1 MLVAGEGAFPADRWL
16 RAGVVGRPHGL
27 DGSFHV
33 GNPVAGLLDVGVEVQ
48 IDGISRRID
57 RMAGHQRRLILR
69 VEGSE
74 GRETAEGL
82 RGHDILVPRHQAP
95 PLEEDEWWAT
105 DLEGC
110 TVRDGDREIGV
121 VARLLALP
129 SCEVLE
135 VTRRHG
141 GHELLVPLIKD
152 AVRDVD
158 LDARVIDV
166 DLQFLGE

>member
-1 MLVAGEGAFPADRWL
+1 MSPGEGAIPADRWL
-16 RAGVVGRPHGL
+16 RVGIVGRPHGL

-48 IDGISRRID
+48 IDGAPRRID
-57 RMAGHQRRLILR
+57 RLAGHERRLILR
-69 VEGSE
+69 VEGSD
-74 GRETAEGL
+74 GREAAERL
-82 RGHDILVPRHQAP
+82 RGHEILISRDQAP
-95 PLEEDEWWAT
+95 PLQEDEWWAT

-110 TVRDGDREIGV
+110 TVRDGDREVGV

-135 VTRRHG
+135 VTRHG
-141 GHELLVPLIKD
+141 GGPELLVPLIKD

-158 LDARVIDV
+158 LNEQVIDV
-166 DLQFLGE
+166 DLRFLGE

>member
-1 MLVAGEGAFPADRWL
+1 LTETQHWL

-33 GNPVAGLLDVGVEVQ
+33 GDPVAGLLTLGMDIQVGGVA
-48 IDGISRRID
+48 RRSE
-57 RMAGHQRRLILR
+57 RLAGHERRLIVRLDGCENR
-69 VEGSE
+69 
-74 GRETAEGL
+74 AAADQL
-82 RGHDILVPRHQAP
+82 RGQELLVPRSAAP

-110 TVRDGDREIGV
+110 AVRDGAQDVGV

-135 VTRRHG
+135 VTREAG
-141 GHELLVPLIKD
+141 GPNLLVPLIKD
-152 AVRDVD
+152 AVRDVNVQ
-158 LDARVIDV
+158 ARVIDV
-166 DLQFLGE
+166 DLRFLGES

>member
-1 MLVAGEGAFPADRWL
+1 MVPGEGAIPADRWL

-33 GNPVAGLLDVGVEVQ
+33 GSPVADLLDVGVEVQ
-48 IDGISRRID
+48 IAGAARRID
-57 RMAGHQRRLILR
+57 RMAGHERRLILR

-74 GRETAEGL
+74 GRGAAEDL
-82 RGHDILVPRHQAP
+82 RGQEILVHRDQAP

-105 DLEGC
+105 DLVGC
-110 TVRDGDREIGV
+110 VVRDGDREVGV

-135 VTRRHG
+135 VTRHG
-141 GHELLVPLIKD
+141 GGPELLVPLIKD
-152 AVRDVD
+152 AVRGVDVD
-158 LDARVIDV
+158 DQVIDV
-166 DLQFLGE
+166 DLRFLGE